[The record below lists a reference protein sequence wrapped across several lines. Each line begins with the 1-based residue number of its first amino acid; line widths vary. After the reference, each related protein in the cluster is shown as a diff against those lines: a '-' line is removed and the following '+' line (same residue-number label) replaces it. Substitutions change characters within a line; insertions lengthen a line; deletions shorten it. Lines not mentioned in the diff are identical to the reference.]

1 MSCNNCNECKNS
13 CTCPKAEVG
22 ERGFRGLQ
30 GIPGIDG
37 IDGIDGQ
44 DGADSTVPGPPGT
57 NGTNG
62 TNGIDGI
69 DGDNGINGIDGIDG
83 DNGLSAYEIW
93 INAGNAGSEQ
103 DFLDSLEGPQGP
115 SGGGLTWI
123 TNEVSGA
130 GPQVATLVNHGYVHF
145 NNLGTS
151 PETDYLLPLGA
162 AVGDI
167 VKVLVRAGRA
177 AIECDAS
184 QLIVYGVGNNTTGGS
199 FTQPLEFF
207 CGEGESIQMT
217 YIGGAP
223 GQWII
228 ENFQTSE
235 FNPDLVLRIV

>member
-1 MSCNNCNECKNS
+1 MSCNNCNECNNS

-93 INAGNAGSEQ
+93 LNAGNTGTEQ
-103 DFLDSLEGPQGP
+103 DFLDSLVGP
-115 SGGGLTWI
+115 SAPGGGLTWI
-123 TNEVSGA
+123 TNECA
-130 GPQVATLVNHGYVHF
+130 GGGCDITAAVNHGYVHF
-145 NNLGTS
+145 NNLDTNGDSTF
-151 PETDYLLPLGA
+151 TLPTGA
-162 AVGDI
+162 TVGDT
-167 VKVLVRAGRA
+167 VKVLVRDGIA
-177 AIECDAS
+177 AIACDAS
-184 QLIVYGVGNNTTGGS
+184 QLIVYGTGNNKDGDS
-199 FTQPLEFF
+199 FTQPLKFYF
-207 CGEGESIQMT
+207 GTGETIQLIYM
-217 YIGGAP
+217 GGTP
-223 GQWII
+223 GQWVI

>member
-1 MSCNNCNECKNS
+1 MSCNNCNDCNNS
-13 CTCPKAEVG
+13 CTCPQGEVG

-30 GIPGIDG
+30 GEPGINGTDG
-37 IDGIDGQ
+37 TDGTNGTN
-44 DGADSTVPGPPGT
+44 GADSIVPGPPGT

-62 TNGIDGI
+62 INGTNGFNGTNGT
-69 DGDNGINGIDGIDG
+69 DGDQGIQGIQGIQG
-83 DNGLSAYEIW
+83 DT
-93 INAGNAGSEQ
+93 
-103 DFLDSLEGPQGP
+103 GPQGDP
-115 SGGGLTWI
+115 GDPGAGGLTWI
-123 TNEVSGA
+123 TNEVAGA

-167 VKVLVRAGRA
+167 VKVLVRGGRA

-207 CGEGESIQMT
+207 CGTGESIQMT
-217 YIGGAP
+217 YIGGTT
-223 GQWII
+223 GQWLID
-228 ENFQTSE
+228 NFQTSE
-235 FNPDLVLRIV
+235 FNPDLVLRII